1 MTVTDALTTTTASE
15 DARGAVATMKTK
27 NDMRAIIEIP
37 DDLIRE
43 ACMAV
48 RIAKPHLAPIVMMA
62 YEKLRGV
69 DTMAVKFDEGKL
81 KETIEADVA
90 MLCITQVMEELIEGY
105 ERN

>member
-1 MTVTDALTTTTASE
+1 
-15 DARGAVATMKTK
+15 MK
-27 NDMRAIIEIP
+27 AIIEIP

-43 ACMAV
+43 ACLAI
-48 RIAKPHLAPIVMMA
+48 RHTKPHLAPIVMMA

-69 DTMAVKFDEGKL
+69 DSMAVKFDEGKL

>member
-1 MTVTDALTTTTASE
+1 
-15 DARGAVATMKTK
+15 MK
-27 NDMRAIIEIP
+27 AIIEIP

-48 RIAKPHLAPIVMMA
+48 RITKPHLAPIVMMA

-69 DTMAVKFDEGKL
+69 DTMTVKFDEGECRKAV
-81 KETIEADVA
+81 EADVA